1 MTTPLSPARLLR
13 GPVFVA
19 CASCSPWFT
28 DEGTGYKLRM
38 RKSTAQMKLHRKYI
52 FAIFGVAVFCAAAG
66 SPALTL
72 GRARG
77 AVLLGQ
83 PLKLTVPIQLES
95 GEGPSALCFDAD
107 VFYGDNKQ
115 DASRVGVIT
124 DVSSQSQLA
133 NVYVSAVAN
142 VDEPVVT
149 VYLRAGCA
157 GKTSRRYVLLADLA
171 TELARQP
178 LDAVAP
184 TRALSDAAA
193 PWAKANPADVS
204 ETTRSRPTNGRVSAT
219 GTGLASPHTLAANSK
234 PSVATRRPASSRP
247 RLKLA
252 PVDLTVNRDP
262 TLKLSN
268 ELLLGDLEDLQKRAQ
283 AVALWQ
289 SLNASPEDVLSAQS
303 RRQALETDLKGLHDV
318 TAKNRQILEELTRRL
333 DTAETERYSN
343 PLVYGLMATLFAL
356 GLGWVYVRSRRQQV
370 NVGAPLWWRDEGSA
384 DRAGVV
390 THDSEGASAQADN
403 GWSHSVLPETSSS
416 VQPEGGAAKPVA
428 GMTEV
433 DIDLP
438 WDALVDVNQD
448 GMPLESGPE
457 TAPTA
462 KASTAL
468 GHHDFADSMTTT
480 LRAVNTKEML
490 DIRQQAEFFMTL
502 GQHQEAV
509 DILAENIDAGVEAN
523 PLVYLDLLKVLHTL
537 GRKAG
542 YDHYRNAFNAIFSGS
557 IPEYADFN
565 HGGNSLEAYPD
576 VCHRLVQL
584 WPSEEAVAYIEKCLV
599 SRSDG
604 DAANGFDLEA
614 FRDLLMLHGV
624 AMRMD
629 SALDT
634 GFSSFGTAR
643 TVATEADSPK
653 CDAAVDF
660 DLSEPPGNLIE
671 FDAAV
676 LLPPKGHT
684 GSPPGVGA

>member
-1 MTTPLSPARLLR
+1 MPLSPARQLC

-19 CASCSPWFT
+19 CASWSRRLA
-28 DEGTGYKLRM
+28 EGVTGYKTRM
-38 RKSTAQMKLHRKYI
+38 RKSVSQMKLHRKFI
-52 FAIFGVAVFCAAAG
+52 FAIFGVAVFCAAA
-66 SPALTL
+66 SSTALTL

-95 GEGPSALCFDAD
+95 REDPSAMCFDAD

-115 DASRVGVIT
+115 DASRVGVT
-124 DVSSQSQLA
+124 SDVSPQSQSA
-133 NVYVSAVAN
+133 NLYVSALAN

-157 GKTSRRYVLLADLA
+157 GKTSRRYVLLAELV
-171 TELARQP
+171 TEMARQP
-178 LDAVAP
+178 VDAVAP
-184 TRALSDAAA
+184 TRALPAVVA
-193 PWAKANPADVS
+193 PRIQAKPADVS
-204 ETTRSRPTNGRVSAT
+204 ETARPRPVTRRVSAT
-219 GTGLASPHTLAANSK
+219 GSGLESTHTPAANSK
-234 PSVATRRPASSRP
+234 PSRRPAPSRP

-252 PVDLTVNRDP
+252 PVDLTVDRDP

-283 AVALWQ
+283 AVTLWQ
-289 SLNASPEDVLSAQS
+289 SLNASPEEVLSAQS
-303 RRQALETDLKGLHDV
+303 RRQALEADLKGLHDV

-343 PLVYGLMATLFAL
+343 PLVYGLLAMSLAFF
-356 GLGWVYVRSRRQQV
+356 LGWVYVVFRRQRV
-370 NVGAPLWWRDEGSA
+370 DLGTPPWWRDGGSA
-384 DRAGVV
+384 ERAGVA
-390 THDSEGASAQADN
+390 THDSVAASAQADS
-403 GWSHSVLPETSSS
+403 GWSHSVLP
-416 VQPEGGAAKPVA
+416 AAPSTVPPA
-428 GMTEV
+428 GVEARSAVGMTEV

-438 WDALVDVNQD
+438 WDAPVDVNQD
-448 GMPLESGPE
+448 GMSSVSKPQA
-457 TAPTA
+457 APAAMT
-462 KASTAL
+462 SRAL
-468 GHHDFADSMTTT
+468 RHHDFADSMTTT
-480 LRAVNTKEML
+480 LRAVNTREML

-509 DILAENIDAGVEAN
+509 DILAENIDAGAEAN

-542 YDHYRNAFNAIFSGS
+542 YDHYRNAFNEIFSGRV
-557 IPEYADFN
+557 PEYADFN

-584 WPSEEAVAYIEKCLV
+584 WPSEEAVAYIEECLV

-604 DAANGFDLEA
+604 DAAHGFDQEA

-634 GFSSFGTAR
+634 GFSSFSTAR

-653 CDAAVDF
+653 SNAVVDF
-660 DLSEPPGNLIE
+660 DVSEPVGNLIE
-671 FDAAV
+671 FDAAD
-676 LLPPKGHT
+676 LLPPKERT
-684 GSPPGVGA
+684 

>member
-1 MTTPLSPARLLR
+1 MGRRSH
-13 GPVFVA
+13 
-19 CASCSPWFT
+19 
-28 DEGTGYKLRM
+28 M
-38 RKSTAQMKLHRKYI
+38 RKSAAQMKPHRKFI
-52 FAIFGVAVFCAAAG
+52 FTIFGVAVFCAAAG
-66 SPALTL
+66 SQALTL

-115 DASRVGVIT
+115 DASRVGVTT
-124 DVSSQSQLA
+124 DVSSQSQMA
-133 NVYVSAVAN
+133 NVYVSALAN

-149 VYLRAGCA
+149 VYLRAGCE

-171 TELARQP
+171 TEMTRQP
-178 LDAVAP
+178 VDASAP
-184 TRALSDAAA
+184 TRSLPTVAA
-193 PWAKANPADVS
+193 
-204 ETTRSRPTNGRVSAT
+204 SAT
-219 GTGLASPHTLAANSK
+219 QAKVADAPQAGRSK
-234 PSVATRRPASSRP
+234 PATRRVGLTEAGLGSEQTPTTNPKPGVSTRTASSSRP

-252 PVDLTVNRDP
+252 PVDLTVDRDP
-262 TLKLSN
+262 TLRLSN
-268 ELLLGDLEDLQKRAQ
+268 ELLLGDVEDLQKRAQ

-289 SLNASPEDVLSAQS
+289 SLNATPQDVLSAQS
-303 RRQALETDLKGLHDV
+303 HRQAMESDLKGLHDV

-333 DTAETERYSN
+333 DKAETERYSN
-343 PLVYGLMATLFAL
+343 PLVYGLLTAL
-356 GLGWVYVRSRRQQV
+356 LAVGLGWVYAGSRRQRAD
-370 NVGAPLWWRDEGSA
+370 VGAPPWWRDGGSA
-384 DRAGVV
+384 DRAGVA
-390 THDSEGASAQADN
+390 THDSGVTPAQADS
-403 GWSHSVLPETSSS
+403 GWSHSVLPETSST
-416 VQPEGGAAKPVA
+416 VPPVGVEAKLAA

-438 WDALVDVNQD
+438 WEAPADGSQD
-448 GMPLESGPE
+448 GMPLVSGPGA
-457 TAPTA
+457 APA
-462 KASTAL
+462 VMASRAL
-468 GHHDFADSMTTT
+468 GHHDFADSMTAT

-542 YDHYRNAFNAIFSGS
+542 YDHYRNAFNAIFSGR
-557 IPEYADFN
+557 IPEYASFN
-565 HGGNSLEAYPD
+565 HGGSGLEAYPD
-576 VCHRLVQL
+576 VCRRLVQL
-584 WPSEEAVAYIEKCLV
+584 WPSEEAVAYIEECLV
-599 SRSDG
+599 SRSG
-604 DAANGFDLEA
+604 GGATHGFDLEA

-634 GFSSFGTAR
+634 GFSPFSTAR
-643 TVATEADSPK
+643 TVTTEADAPNS
-653 CDAAVDF
+653 DATVDL

-671 FDAAV
+671 FDAAD

-684 GSPPGVGA
+684 GSPLGGGT